1 MKKSTLVNSLS
12 LAIVLGTGTPGLLHA
27 DCLQSGSSGAYASFT
42 MVTLKDYASSNPYA
56 SFVTG
61 LFGTLSSSSLFSSS
75 ETYSTSG
82 SPQLFSDRYACTG
95 GQFCVQPFDINQPN
109 SVGVSVTKSWF
120 FSLNGPV
127 VSYSGVLTG
136 SVYGKITFPLTC
148 DATTGILYGN
158 IDSSTHV
165 AITTGAP
172 FVIK

>member
-1 MKKSTLVNSLS
+1 MKSIFVNSLS
-12 LAIVLGTGTPGLLHA
+12 FAIVLGTGAQGLLHA

-42 MVTLKDYASSNPYA
+42 MVTLKNYASNNPYA
-56 SFVTG
+56 SFVA
-61 LFGTLSSSSLFSSS
+61 GTFDTSSGSSLFGGS

-82 SPQLFSDRYACTG
+82 GTQLFSDLYACTG
-95 GQFCVQPFDINQPN
+95 GLFCVQPFDINQSK

-127 VSYSGVLTG
+127 VSYSGTLTG